1 MGTLTKPRMKYR
13 LVCLASASIII
24 TFLLPSSSAGQA
36 TPQSPADSART
47 NLLSFN
53 PLGVVFEYFS
63 GEFEHAF
70 SRSASIALAGSYASP
85 YDLSYSSVDI
95 IGRYY
100 PDGALRGFSIG
111 PTVGYTHVADNY
123 SCYNTCSNGSTNAFT
138 LGVELDYSWL
148 VGRSQRFGIETGI
161 GAKRLFYTGRN
172 SLGSDALP
180 TARVSVGYAF

>member
-1 MGTLTKPRMKYR
+1 MKYR
-13 LVCLASASIII
+13 FVCLASASIVISA
-24 TFLLPSSSAGQA
+24 FLPSVSAGQA
-36 TPQSPADSART
+36 TPALPSDSART

-63 GEFEHAF
+63 GEFEHAV
-70 SRSASIALAGSYASP
+70 SRSASLAIAGSYASP
-85 YDLSYSSVDI
+85 FGLSYSSVDL

-123 SCYNTCSNGSTNAFT
+123 SCYDVCFNGGSNAFT

-148 VGRSQRFGIETGI
+148 LGRSQRFGIETGI
-161 GAKRLFYTGRN
+161 GAKRLFYTGKN

-180 TARVSVGYAF
+180 TGRISIGYAF